1 MADDQWLLKRARE
14 LRREQAPAEAVLWRE
29 LRARQL
35 AGFKFRRQVVIGGFV
50 ADFYCAE
57 CKLVIEIDGE
67 SHVGIEDTDRNRQS
81 ALEQRGSKVLR
92 FWDTEVYENLDG
104 VLQVILQECESRV

>member
-1 MADDQWLLKRARE
+1 M
-14 LRREQAPAEAVLWRE
+14 V
-29 LRARQL
+29 
-35 AGFKFRRQVVIGGFV
+35 
-50 ADFYCAE
+50 
-57 CKLVIEIDGE
+57 EIDGE
-67 SHVGIEDTDRNRQS
+67 SHVGIEDAERDRQS